1 LHIRSVCLS
10 LLNRFSQA
18 DQKIGN
24 IQIHILHAEVLL
36 YEISLAESPLA
47 ADNDSSARVGLLY
60 SCLLTCRAFFT
71 AFFEIHPSQ
80 YLINLFVMR
89 SQLSNLAITFVRLLL
104 VNVEGWDLA
113 HARSVIDF
121 RTVLTQLI
129 QNFETAGGDASVEE
143 NSFLQYARMVQS
155 AKTKFDEVLVGAQ
168 TVDQV
173 MGGDGLSADESFWRE
188 FIWEWGETV

>member
-1 LHIRSVCLS
+1 
-10 LLNRFSQA
+10 
-18 DQKIGN
+18 
-24 IQIHILHAEVLL
+24 
-36 YEISLAESPLA
+36 
-47 ADNDSSARVGLLY
+47 
-60 SCLLTCRAFFT
+60 
-71 AFFEIHPSQ
+71 
-80 YLINLFVMR
+80 MR